1 MDVFL
6 ILIGLVI
13 LCGVGFIV
21 FKLSTN
27 SEDPSVEENQKRKL
41 DELNQMKE
49 ILSLEFKNLA
59 NEIFDEKSKKMS
71 DSNKENLSNIL
82 NPLKENIERFERK
95 VETTNKEALEFNT
108 ILKSEINHLKNE
120 TNKMRDDATNLANAL
135 RGESKTQG
143 DWGEQQMESILQAAG
158 LEKNIHYLKEK
169 NLKTENLD
177 NQRLDYIV
185 KLPGDKCIIIDSKV
199 SLVAYVNYYNAD
211 NKEDEKMFLKEHL
224 KSINTHIT
232 SLSNKNYQNL
242 DINQPDYILM
252 FMANEPAFKLAV
264 LEDVTIYNKAINK
277 NIVMVTNSTLFA
289 TLKTISYMWK
299 QDKANKN
306 AIEIARQA
314 GSLYDKFISFSEDL
328 LKVGNNINSTKNIY
342 DEAMKKLT
350 DGKDNL
356 VRKSERLREL
366 GAKTSK
372 TINPKLID
380 RANENQIENNEKR
393 NKEPIK

>member
-6 ILIGLVI
+6 ILIGLII

-21 FKLSTN
+21 FKLSNN
-27 SEDPSVEENQKRKL
+27 SDATFLEENQKKKL

-49 ILSLEFKNLA
+49 ILNLEFKKLA

-71 DSNKENLSNIL
+71 DENKENLSNIL

-95 VETTNKEALEFNT
+95 VESTNKEAFEFNT

-143 DWGEQQMESILQAAG
+143 DWGEQQIESILQAAG
-158 LEKNIHYLKEK
+158 LDKNIHYLKEK

-199 SLVAYVNYYNAD
+199 SLVAYVNYYNSD
-211 NKEDEKMFLKEHL
+211 NKEEEKMFLKEHL

-289 TLKTISYMWK
+289 TLKTISFMWK

-314 GSLYDKFISFSEDL
+314 GSLYDKFTSFSDDL

-342 DEAMKKLT
+342 EEAMKKLT
-350 DGKDNL
+350 EGKDNL

-372 TINPKLID
+372 IINSKLIE

-393 NKEPIK
+393 TKESIK